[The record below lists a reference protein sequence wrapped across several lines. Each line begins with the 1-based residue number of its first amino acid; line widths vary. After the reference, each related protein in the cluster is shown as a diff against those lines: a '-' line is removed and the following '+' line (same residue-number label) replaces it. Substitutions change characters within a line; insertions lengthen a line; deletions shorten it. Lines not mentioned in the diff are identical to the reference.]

1 MGGTAHRYMG
11 WAMAAFD
18 LPDPLAAPLTF
29 LSVLPWR
36 DAAALGAFFVL
47 WLLYEPLVKRV
58 GRGRGVINRDMEV
71 VRGGWMR
78 GMLRR
83 VDSRLLDANLMG
95 HALNSASFFASA
107 NLILI
112 AGLAGAL
119 FGGDATWRG
128 VRSLDVVAQTDSW
141 LFQLKLALIL
151 VTLARGL
158 LDFIWSIRQMN
169 FWLAAVGAAPEH
181 GDPAVQARWAEALGE
196 IINPALAHFAA
207 GVRAYYFALATA
219 LWLLGPV
226 TFVIAT
232 MAATAV
238 LIWRQS
244 RSRASRGVRM
254 VRELLDEEAQ
264 SPRPASKSLESGAP
278 PS

>member
-1 MGGTAHRYMG
+1 M
-11 WAMAAFD
+11 
-18 LPDPLAAPLTF
+18 PDPLAAPLSF
-29 LSVLPWR
+29 LDVLPWR

-47 WLLYEPLVKRV
+47 WLLYEPLLRRV

-71 VRGGWMR
+71 VRAGWMR
-78 GMLRR
+78 AMLRR
-83 VDSRLLDANLMG
+83 TDSRLLDANLMG

-128 VRSLDVVAQTDSW
+128 VRSLDVVAQTDAS
-141 LFQLKLALIL
+141 LFQLKLSLLL

-169 FWLAAVGAAPEH
+169 FWLAAVGAAPEV
-181 GDPAVQARWAEALGE
+181 GDAALRNRWADALSE

-207 GVRAYYFALATA
+207 GVRAYYFALASA

-226 TFVIAT
+226 SFVVAAL
-232 MAATAV
+232 AATAV

-244 RSRASRGVRM
+244 RSRASRGVRR
-254 VRELLDEEAQ
+254 VRELLDEEA
-264 SPRPASKSLESGAP
+264 PESLESGAR